1 MRFSTLLRKEL
12 RECLPWMLL
21 AAIVFLALGGFFLRA
36 EIHYRNPRWHYSRLS
51 PGTIVE
57 PSLFTYYSILGVTGP
72 LLLLSSI
79 GLGLVLGIRQFWI
92 PHFTRTWPFLLHR
105 SVSRKTILAA
115 KLTVALIAF
124 VISLGPIW
132 IGLYWY
138 ANRPPEVFPIPQ
150 TPRVFIEGWIF
161 IMLGLVAYLGTALSS
176 LSTAK
181 WYTTKIFGLVF
192 AAFVILTTFP
202 QCSLVWV
209 FTVIAV
215 SVAILLSQI
224 FDTFLRREF

>member
-1 MRFSTLLRKEL
+1 MRFSALLRKEL

-21 AAIVFLALGGFFLRA
+21 AAIAFLALGGFFLRA
-36 EIHYRNPRWHYSRLS
+36 EAYYESNRRYSRLS
-51 PGTIVE
+51 AGTVVDHYR
-57 PSLFTYYSILGVTGP
+57 LTYHTTLNVTG
-72 LLLLSSI
+72 LWLFFLSI

-105 SVSRKTILAA
+105 SVSRKSILAA
-115 KLTVALIAF
+115 KLSAGTIAF
-124 VISLGPIW
+124 VISLGPVW

-138 ANRPPEVFPIPQ
+138 ANRPEVFPIPQ
-150 TPRVFIEGWIF
+150 TVRVFIEGWIF
-161 IMLGLVAYLGTALSS
+161 IMLGLVAYLGTALSG
-176 LSTAK
+176 LSTAN

-192 AAFVILTTFP
+192 AAFVILTTFS

-215 SVAILLSQI
+215 SAAILLSRI
-224 FDTFLRREF
+224 FDTFLRREY

>member
-1 MRFSTLLRKEL
+1 MRFSALLRKEL

-21 AAIVFLALGGFFLRA
+21 AAIVFLALGGFFLRVQ
-36 EIHYRNPRWHYSRLS
+36 INYGTPSWRYSRLS

-57 PSLFTYYSILGVTGP
+57 SSLFTYYSILGMTGP

-79 GLGLVLGIRQFWI
+79 GLGLVLGIRHFWI
-92 PHFTRTWPFLLHR
+92 PNFTRTWPFLLHR

-115 KLTVALIAF
+115 KLTATMIAF
-124 VISLGPIW
+124 VISLGPVW

-138 ANRPPEVFPIPQ
+138 ACRPEVFPIPQ

-161 IMLGLVAYLGTALSS
+161 IMLGFVTYLGTALSS
-176 LSTAK
+176 LSTAN
-181 WYTTKIFGLVF
+181 WYTTKIFGLAF
-192 AAFVILTTFP
+192 AALVIFTIFF
-202 QCSLVWV
+202 QWSLVWA
-209 FTVIAV
+209 FMVIAV
-215 SVAILLSQI
+215 SVVILLSQI

>member
-1 MRFSTLLRKEL
+1 MRFSALVRKEL

-21 AAIVFLALGGFFLRA
+21 AAIAFLALGGFFLRVQ
-36 EIHYRNPRWHYSRLS
+36 IHYGTPSWHYSRLS
-51 PGTIVE
+51 PGTIAE
-57 PSLFTYYSILGVTGP
+57 SFLFTYYSILRLTGP

-92 PHFTRTWPFLLHR
+92 PNFTRTWPFLLHR
-105 SVSRKTILAA
+105 SVSRRTILAA

-124 VISLGPIW
+124 VISLGPVW

-138 ANRPPEVFPIPQ
+138 ANQPEVFPIPQ

-161 IMLGLVAYLGTALSS
+161 IMLGLVTYLGTALSG

-192 AAFVILTTFP
+192 AAFVILTTFS

-215 SVAILLSQI
+215 SAAILLSRI